1 MLKTFG
7 RLAIALAMLVP
18 SIAPAQEAKPLKLDD
33 LVVEALQNNPQ
44 LRAAGNRVAAAKT
57 RVNQATSWEPPQL
70 GVEFFQV
77 PVQSFPNPLRNNV
90 ETDYSLQQLIPFPG
104 KLSAMGNAAE
114 SNANMEDQGFK
125 SLQWKVIR
133 QLKSA
138 YYELYLVQRKIQ
150 INSENQDLMRRFVD
164 IAQKQYEVGMGKQA
178 DILRAQTEFS
188 TLVNDGINLQ
198 KEKKVTESMINMI
211 LSRPTDQ
218 PLGFVPEI
226 EQDIPDWSFASLRA
240 LAWESRPELK
250 AMQSNISMN
259 KSELSL
265 AKREYYPDLMARV
278 MYKDMAMTTNDFWSV
293 MVGVS
298 IPLSPW
304 SSGRYTS
311 KVEENELNVRKA
323 EDDYTTMENMVLF
336 EVQDALVKVHTN
348 QNLVLLYK
356 NTVIPQAEQTLQST
370 VASYQTGKTE
380 FLMVIDAYRMVLM
393 AKLDYYMAVMNEM
406 ASQAQLEQAVGMKI
420 ADIVARIH

>member
-1 MLKTFG
+1 MLQTIG
-7 RLAIALAMLVP
+7 RLAIALALFIP
-18 SIAPAQEAKPLKLDD
+18 SVALTQESKPLKLDD
-33 LVVEALQNNPQ
+33 LIAEALQNNPQ
-44 LRAAGNRVAAAKT
+44 LRAAGNRAAAART

-77 PVQSFPNPLRNNV
+77 PVQSFPNPLKNNM
-90 ETDYSLQQLIPFPG
+90 EMDYSLQQMIPFPG

>member
-1 MLKTFG
+1 
-7 RLAIALAMLVP
+7 
-18 SIAPAQEAKPLKLDD
+18 
-33 LVVEALQNNPQ
+33 
-44 LRAAGNRVAAAKT
+44 
-57 RVNQATSWEPPQL
+57 VNQATSWEPPQL

-77 PVQSFPNPLRNNV
+77 PVQSFPNPLKNNM
-90 ETDYSLQQLIPFPG
+90 ETDYSLQQMIPFPG
-104 KLSAMGNAAE
+104 KLSAMGSAAV
-114 SNANMEDQGFK
+114 SNANMEDQG
-125 SLQWKVIR
+125 LRALRRKVVR

-138 YYELYLVQRKIQ
+138 YYELYLAQRKIQ
-150 INSENQDLMRRFVD
+150 INSENQGLMRRFVD
-164 IAQKQYEVGMGKQA
+164 IAQKHYEVGMGKQA
-178 DILRAQTEFS
+178 DILRAQTELS
-188 TLVNDGINLQ
+188 TLVNGGINLQ
-198 KEKKVTESMINMI
+198 KEKKVAESMINMI

-226 EQDIPDWSFASLRA
+226 EQDIPEWSFASLRTLA
-240 LAWESRPELK
+240 LESRPELK

-259 KSELSL
+259 KSELGV

-278 MYKDMAMTTNDFWSV
+278 TYKDMATTSNDFWSV
-293 MVGVS
+293 MVGFS
-298 IPLSPW
+298 IPLAPW

-311 KVEENELNVRKA
+311 KVEENELNVRRA
-323 EDDYTTMENMVLF
+323 EDDQTTMQNMVLF
-336 EVQDALVKVHTN
+336 ELQDALVKVRTN